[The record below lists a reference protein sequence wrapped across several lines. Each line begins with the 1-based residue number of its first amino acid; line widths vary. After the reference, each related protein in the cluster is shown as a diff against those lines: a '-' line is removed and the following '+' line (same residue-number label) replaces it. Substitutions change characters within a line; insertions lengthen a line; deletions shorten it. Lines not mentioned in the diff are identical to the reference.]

1 MKKRMVVFGLA
12 VICTLSFAGC
22 SMKVNSVTLRTGSG
36 SGSDSTLYGA
46 KNNVDDEDED
56 YGYSS
61 FGTDDADDDSASD
74 SDTNY
79 SYDDSDYDWDD
90 DSDYEYTQSADD
102 ITAEKLEDEIEDFVE
117 DLVKKNKEDS
127 QVIKDLDKLY
137 WEDIDLAE
145 LDKYSNNEFIEE
157 LSKFIKENKLST
169 ECEDSNYYFNMY
181 ISGSYSYGYSVY
193 VDAYWK

>member
-12 VICTLSFAGC
+12 AICTLSFAGC

-56 YGYSS
+56 SGYSW
-61 FGTDDADDDSASD
+61 FGTDDAD
-74 SDTNY
+74 
-79 SYDDSDYDWDD
+79 DDSDYDWDD

-181 ISGSYSYGYSVY
+181 ISRSYSYGYSVH